1 MGKRILLGVLI
12 TALVLFLGVPGFA
25 QESTVKGNLAGVV
38 IDASGA
44 IVAPSSAPNLSV
56 TYAQAAQN
64 YISDLITLLI
74 GSPEFQQR

>member
-44 IVAPSSAPNLSV
+44 IN
-56 TYAQAAQN
+56 
-64 YISDLITLLI
+64 SDPDRADRH
-74 GSPEFQQR
+74 SHRKN